1 MKYKYTRYFM
11 KENIEYLSRYVINDN
26 GRPPLMHANYL
37 VYIYAICIITTILVT
52 TLDRIH
58 Y

>member
-1 MKYKYTRYFM
+1 MKYKYTGIYFM
-11 KENIEYLSRYVINDN
+11 KENIECLCNYDN
-26 GRPPLMHANYL
+26 GRPPLIEREL
-37 VYIYAICIITTILVT
+37 LSIYIYAICIITTILVT

>member
-1 MKYKYTRYFM
+1 MKYKYTIYFM
-11 KENIEYLSRYVINDN
+11 KENIECLCNYDN
-26 GRPPLMHANYL
+26 GRPPLIEREL
-37 VYIYAICIITTILVT
+37 LSIYIYAICIITTILVS